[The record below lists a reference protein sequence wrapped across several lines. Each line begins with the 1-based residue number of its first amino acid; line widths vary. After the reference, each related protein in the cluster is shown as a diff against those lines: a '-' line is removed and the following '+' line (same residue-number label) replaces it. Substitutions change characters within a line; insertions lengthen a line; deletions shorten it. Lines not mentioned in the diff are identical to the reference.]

1 MKPVMVNKIQNVQNQ
16 AGEGTYIEI
25 TLMHSQQLSS

>member
-16 AGEGTYIEI
+16 AGEGKYIEI
-25 TLMHSQQLSS
+25 IFMHS